1 MSQLYTGTNS
11 GKAGL
16 EMTEVDGAPD
26 VSGVS
31 KITVSNGT
39 LTDDGNGDVTLTTGG
54 GGGGVTTL
62 AFGTTGLTPAGATS
76 GVIAVAGTLVVANGG
91 TGATTLTDGGPL
103 LGSGTGAI
111 TALAQPTNGQLLI
124 GSTGADPA
132 LGSLA
137 STGATIDITTGA
149 GSLDIDL
156 ADTAVAAGVYTSA
169 DITVDAQ
176 GRLTSAAN
184 GSAAAITATA
194 NGADDRIATYSAATA
209 LNGEANLTFDGT
221 TLTVNSAFQHTP
233 VGGTVGFYGATPVV
247 QGTASGAPGLP
258 PFNFDPALAAALD
271 AAFLD
276 YGNAINSI
284 VTLLT
289 DLGLSA

>member
-39 LTDDGNGDVTLTTGG
+39 LTDDGNGDVTLTTGGG

-111 TALAQPTNGQLLI
+111 TALAQPTNGQ
-124 GSTGADPA
+124 
-132 LGSLA
+132 
-137 STGATIDITTGA
+137 
-149 GSLDIDL
+149 
-156 ADTAVAAGVYTSA
+156 
-169 DITVDAQ
+169 
-176 GRLTSAAN
+176 
-184 GSAAAITATA
+184 
-194 NGADDRIATYSAATA
+194 
-209 LNGEANLTFDGT
+209 
-221 TLTVNSAFQHTP
+221 
-233 VGGTVGFYGATPVV
+233 FY
-247 QGTASGAPGLP
+247 
-258 PFNFDPALAAALD
+258 
-271 AAFLD
+271 
-276 YGNAINSI
+276 
-284 VTLLT
+284 
-289 DLGLSA
+289 